1 MVVAVCQLAL
11 YLPESRSLKNKR
23 QVVNSLKER
32 LHNRFNLS
40 VAEVG
45 DNELWQRCSLA
56 LAIVTN
62 ARDHADSVL
71 GKAVNFVEGDVRVQI
86 LDCALEE
93 R

>member
-1 MVVAVCQLAL
+1 MAL

-23 QVVNSLKER
+23 QVINSLKER

-45 DNELWQRCSLA
+45 DNELWQRCQLA
-56 LAIVTN
+56 MAIVAN
-62 ARDHADSVL
+62 AHAHADSVL
-71 GKAVNFVEGDVRVQI
+71 SKAVNFIEGDMRVQI
-86 LDCALEE
+86 LDYGLEE